1 MTGTGIRL
9 RTLIGAAIVALT
21 LAGCGS
27 GGGGT
32 GTPTAGTPTAAT
44 PTGATSPAAT
54 ATQPGSPGPTGAVSD
69 WSSSPLVVDRA
80 VPVPPVPRLTGIR
93 SAAHP
98 EAGYDRITFDF
109 ESVLP
114 GYELRYVDQPVAD
127 GSGEPVVIAGR
138 RYLQIVFR
146 PAQAHDDSGTVSVSP
161 RSATLDYPMLKAYAI
176 SGDFEATVTIV
187 LGLDDV
193 VGFRVGE
200 LPGQPGR
207 IYVDVAA

>member
-1 MTGTGIRL
+1 MTGIGISMRA
-9 RTLIGAAIVALT
+9 LIGAAIVALT
-21 LAGCGS
+21 LGGCSNGS
-27 GGGGT
+27 GGDGP
-32 GTPTAGTPTAAT
+32 GTPTAGAPTGGASPTAT
-44 PTGATSPAAT
+44 TTEPSVPEPTGTV
-54 ATQPGSPGPTGAVSD
+54 GD
-69 WSSSPLVVDRA
+69 WSSSPLVVERT
-80 VPVPPVPRLTGIR
+80 VPTPPVPRLVGIR

-98 EAGYDRITFDF
+98 DAGYDRITFDF

-114 GYELRYVDQPVAD
+114 SYEVRYVDQPVAD

-146 PAQAHDDSGTVSVSP
+146 PAQAHDDSGTVSVTP

-176 SGDFEATVTIV
+176 SGDFEAVVTIV